1 MKTTLDLPESL
12 VRELQ
17 RRARQLGQ
25 ELPQL
30 AAELLWKGLAASPQA
45 PLPAPPATIHTHP
58 VTDLPYVACPHAAA
72 PNDEMTPERIAHLL
86 LEQEATWRH
95 EAGR

>member
-30 AAELLWKGLAASPQA
+30 AAELLWEGLAASP
-45 PLPAPPATIHTHP
+45 PTTVPAPPAMIHTHP
-58 VTDLPYVACPHAAA
+58 VTGLPYVECPQAAS
-72 PNDEMTPERIAHLL
+72 PDDEMTPDRVANLL
-86 LEQEATWRH
+86 IEQEATWRH

>member
-1 MKTTLDLPESL
+1 MKTTLDLPEAL

-30 AAELLWKGLAASPQA
+30 AADLLWKGLAESA
-45 PLPAPPATIHTHP
+45 PTAAAPPATIRTHA
-58 VTDLPYVACPHAAA
+58 VTGLPYIECSRAA
-72 PNDEMTPERIAHLL
+72 NSDEEMTPDRIANLL
-86 LEQEATWRH
+86 IEQEAAWRH